1 MFNFF
6 FKDHD
11 DIMTISF
18 LSCVDVFPIET
29 GSYDGLFLVNIQYPL
44 VKDMHINNDLLIKG
58 RILILLNKFSDT
70 AKSAK

>member
-1 MFNFF
+1 
-6 FKDHD
+6 
-11 DIMTISF
+11 MTISF

-70 AKSAK
+70 PESAKLFINILSAFS